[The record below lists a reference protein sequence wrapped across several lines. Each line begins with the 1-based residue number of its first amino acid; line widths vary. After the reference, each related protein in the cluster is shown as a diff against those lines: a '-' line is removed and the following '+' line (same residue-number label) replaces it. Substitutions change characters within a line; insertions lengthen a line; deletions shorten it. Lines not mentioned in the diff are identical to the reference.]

1 MENNIKPLIILVTI
15 NKAAHANDA
24 MEKYVNQIGKL
35 VESAGLYPIVIVEIE
50 NTMKITFPNS
60 DIPIINL
67 NNCNTTIDEF
77 NDKLKEFINN
87 FNKDKSEVNK

>member
-24 MEKYVNQIGKL
+24 MEKYVNQIRKL
-35 VESAGLYPIVIVEIE
+35 VESAGLYPIIIVEIE
-50 NTMKITFPNS
+50 NIMKITFPNS

-67 NNCNTTIDEF
+67 DNCNIDEF
-77 NDKLKEFINN
+77 NDKLKEFISN
-87 FNKDKSEVNK
+87 FNKDKSEVIK

>member
-15 NKAAHANDA
+15 NKAAHANDV

-50 NTMKITFPNS
+50 NIMKITFPNS

-67 NNCNTTIDEF
+67 DNCNIDEF
-77 NDKLKEFINN
+77 NNKLKEFISN
-87 FNKDKSEVNK
+87 FNKDKSEVIK